1 MRRPDP
7 TAQWRGASA
16 ALLTVALSVGA
27 HAFAGGPPSG
37 AGIALVVVLAGA
49 LGAVAAS
56 AQRTRG
62 APGLIA
68 LLAAG
73 QVLGHLVFAAAG
85 HPHGGAEATPTPLMV
100 GAHAAAV
107 AAGAVL
113 IAAGDRLCRAL
124 STTVRALTAP
134 SSCPPEPVLIETSSD
149 QPLQSLLLVV
159 ASVSHR
165 GPPVGAFR

>member
-7 TAQWRGASA
+7 AARWRGTSA

-27 HAFAGGPPSG
+27 HGFAAGPPSG
-37 AGIALVVVLAGA
+37 AGIALAVVLAGA
-49 LGAVAAS
+49 LGAGAAS
-56 AQRTRG
+56 TKRTLG
-62 APGLIA
+62 VAGLIA

-73 QVLGHLVFAAAG
+73 QVMGHLVLAATG
-85 HPHGGAEATPTPLMV
+85 HPHGGAGTLPTPLMA

-113 IAAGDRLCRAL
+113 IAAGERLCRAL
-124 STTVRALTAP
+124 STAVRALRAP
-134 SSCPPEPVLIETSSD
+134 SSWPPEPVLIATTSD
-149 QPLQSLLLVV
+149 QPLQSLLPLV

-165 GPPVGAFR
+165 GPPVGALR